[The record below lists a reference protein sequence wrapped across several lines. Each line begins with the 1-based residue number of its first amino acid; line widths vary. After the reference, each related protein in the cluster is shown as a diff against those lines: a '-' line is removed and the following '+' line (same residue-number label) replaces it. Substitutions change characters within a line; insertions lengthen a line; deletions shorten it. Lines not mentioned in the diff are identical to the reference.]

1 MRKPIRGSVPV
12 VITDEQI
19 TEMRDLYA
27 QIRQIKYSHAYSMLC
42 LADTTKEER
51 AFFASLGDI
60 NNGRSYAEE
69 QAEVEHLL
77 RLLDEGKPLHEAQY
91 ESSDRMVHI
100 CLSPEEKRIAESYA
114 AAKGMT
120 LPDACKEALFERIEA
135 EPQTNEL
142 TFQSSLTMEQIERN
156 FEGVDFSAELK
167 DGLTEAALIDVT
179 GPKLTPSYYDKE
191 CLGNG
196 E

>member
-1 MRKPIRGSVPV
+1 MTMKKPIRGNVPV
-12 VITDEQI
+12 ALTDEQI
-19 TEMRDLYA
+19 MEFRELYA
-27 QIRQIKYSHAYSMLC
+27 KIRQIKSGHAYSMLC
-42 LADTTKEER
+42 LGDTTKEER
-51 AFFASLGDI
+51 AFFAALGDI

-114 AAKGMT
+114 ATKGMT
-120 LPDACKEALFERIEA
+120 LPDACKEAFFEKIEA
-135 EPQTNEL
+135 ECEL
-142 TFQSSLTMEQIERN
+142 ARKE
-156 FEGVDFSAELK
+156 D
-167 DGLTEAALIDVT
+167 LIDVT